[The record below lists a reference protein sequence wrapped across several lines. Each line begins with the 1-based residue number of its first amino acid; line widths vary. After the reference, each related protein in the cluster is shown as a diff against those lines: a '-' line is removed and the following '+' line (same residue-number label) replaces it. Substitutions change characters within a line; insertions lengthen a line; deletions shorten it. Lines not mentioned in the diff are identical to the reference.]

1 MRRVWLLPR
10 PFLGLRGGLSVCET
24 MSRLDHLGFLP
35 ASPHIAPMTDD
46 EKKIAS
52 QRKAAQA
59 KALAE
64 ARARRAAHVVEKRAS
79 ESGGQEGPE
88 PTRYGDWEKDG
99 IISDF

>member
-1 MRRVWLLPR
+1 
-10 PFLGLRGGLSVCET
+10 
-24 MSRLDHLGFLP
+24 MSRLDHLGFRV
-35 ASPHIAPMTDD
+35 ASPHIRRMSDD
-46 EKKIAS
+46 AKKRLS
-52 QRKAAQA
+52 QRKAAQE

-64 ARARRAAHVVEKRAS
+64 AQARRAAHRPQKRAS

>member
-1 MRRVWLLPR
+1 
-10 PFLGLRGGLSVCET
+10 
-24 MSRLDHLGFLP
+24 
-35 ASPHIAPMTDD
+35 MTDD

-64 ARARRAAHVVEKRAS
+64 AQARRAAHVVEKRAS

>member
-1 MRRVWLLPR
+1 
-10 PFLGLRGGLSVCET
+10 
-24 MSRLDHLGFLP
+24 MSRLDHLGFRP
-35 ASPHIAPMTDD
+35 ASPHITFMTDD
-46 EKKIAS
+46 EKKILS
-52 QRKAAQA
+52 QRKAAQE

-64 ARARRAAHVVEKRAS
+64 AQARRAAHVVEKRAS

>member
-1 MRRVWLLPR
+1 
-10 PFLGLRGGLSVCET
+10 
-24 MSRLDHLGFLP
+24 MSDDAKKRL
-35 ASPHIAPMTDD
+35 
-46 EKKIAS
+46 S
-52 QRKAAQA
+52 QRKAAQE

-64 ARARRAAHVVEKRAS
+64 AQARRAAHVVEKRAS